1 MAQPQHF
8 APPLTLARY
17 AHTLLFV
24 CPGCGL
30 PVSVS
35 RISHEESLEIVD
47 SQSFRLQCAY
57 CREIS
62 TVVAAMAKVHWVT
75 EWA

>member
-24 CPGCGL
+24 CPGCSL

-35 RISHEESLEIVD
+35 RISHEKSLKIVKF
-47 SQSFRLQCAY
+47 SILPS
-57 CREIS
+57 
-62 TVVAAMAKVHWVT
+62 
-75 EWA
+75 

>member
-24 CPGCGL
+24 CPGCSL

-35 RISHEESLEIVD
+35 RISHEKSLKIVN
-47 SQSFRLQCAY
+47 SQSFRLECAY